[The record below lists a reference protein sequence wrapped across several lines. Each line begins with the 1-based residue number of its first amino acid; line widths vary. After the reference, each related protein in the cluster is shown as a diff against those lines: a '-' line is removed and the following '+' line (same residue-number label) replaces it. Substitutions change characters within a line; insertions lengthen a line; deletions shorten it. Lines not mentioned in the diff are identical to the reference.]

1 MSSDHLLAKLIL
13 PKRPVGSLAL
23 ILHHS
28 LLISKR
34 LLYARVVREG
44 SPDLREGEI
53 RDLAWPQPPA
63 FIVLL
68 VSSWSLYL
76 QGVSLQLFYP
86 GMGEE
91 GPICFLPRSVL
102 LGFLRLF
109 GMMEVMVVSLSH
121 M

>member
-1 MSSDHLLAKLIL
+1 MCSDHLLAKLIL

-28 LLISKR
+28 LLTSKKV
-34 LLYARVVREG
+34 LLCTCGQREG
-44 SPDLREGEI
+44 LLTYGEI
-53 RDLAWPQPPA
+53 SDPAWPQPPA
-63 FIVLL
+63 FVVLL

-76 QGVSLQLFYP
+76 QGVNLQLFYP

-109 GMMEVMVVSLSH
+109 GMMEVMVMSLSQ